1 MISAAWEGFSVSPKF
16 LQESGRLEDLVIQDE
31 QTIVKPYGWILFY
44 CTRQYAETGD
54 FLHMLGGGGPLVVRH
69 NGRTDQLEGRI
80 AAEPTIA
87 EWERK
92 NGLQG

>member
-1 MISAAWEGFSVSPKF
+1 MAAKLPQAIALARLAKDTPK
-16 LQESGRLEDLVIQDE
+16 LDLVILDE

-54 FLHMLGGGGPLVVRH
+54 FLHMLGGSGPLVVRH
-69 NGRTDQLEGRI
+69 NGRTEELEGRM

-87 EWERK
+87 AWERK
-92 NGLQG
+92 NGLRG

>member
-1 MISAAWEGFSVSPKF
+1 MITYEEARTLALARLAKDSPT
-16 LQESGRLEDLVIQDE
+16 LDLVIQDE
-31 QTIVKPYGWILFY
+31 QTLVKPYGWIRFY

-54 FLHMLGGGGPLVVRH
+54 FLHMPGGGGPLVVRH

-87 EWERK
+87 EYERK
-92 NGLQG
+92 NGLTG

>member
-1 MISAAWEGFSVSPKF
+1 MITYEEAKTFALARLAKDSPT
-16 LQESGRLEDLVIQDE
+16 LDLVIQDE

-54 FLHMLGGGGPLVVRH
+54 FLYMLGGGGPLVVRH
-69 NGRTDQLEGRI
+69 NGRTDQLEGRM

-92 NGLQG
+92 NGLKG